1 MREPSLIASLHLDQ
15 NSWYFRVNERFRSLE
30 STVSLPSVQ
39 LKPVSLFCY
48 VEGYAAFLIQAIHN
62 FLIITPQIP
71 PNGSLPDK
79 IFTIGTRDFTI
90 DYVSQAHS

>member
-1 MREPSLIASLHLDQ
+1 MIASLHLDQ

-62 FLIITPQIP
+62 FLIITPK
-71 PNGSLPDK
+71 SHLMVVYLTK
-79 IFTIGTRDFTI
+79 L
-90 DYVSQAHS
+90 